1 MIKSRIAETR
11 QHRVKYF
18 LYNTTIV
25 VQRFLS
31 FVSENIMKDKYDFN
45 NVVIKDYLK
54 KNKNESFYL

>member
-1 MIKSRIAETR
+1 MIQSRIAETR

-31 FVSENIMKDKYDFN
+31 FVSENTMKDKYDFN